1 MRQYHSTFRSAA
13 QFPRLAALATN
24 SHEELRMFVHAE
36 FLIITIRSD
45 PLPSCLCFEL
55 LAVTD
60 SLAIRVATVPISIP
74 FSVQSKIS
82 ERFQVL

>member
-1 MRQYHSTFRSAA
+1 MCQSGHDRHDA
-13 QFPRLAALATN
+13 QFAPLWVRRSLLA
-24 SHEELRMFVHAE
+24 H
-36 FLIITIRSD
+36 TIRSD

>member
-1 MRQYHSTFRSAA
+1 MAAARAATRASVSPVTSAWTHVV
-13 QFPRLAALATN
+13 L
-24 SHEELRMFVHAE
+24 FV
-36 FLIITIRSD
+36 TIRSD

-55 LAVTD
+55 LAVAD

-82 ERFQVL
+82 KRFQVL

>member
-1 MRQYHSTFRSAA
+1 MNFKVPLSSSKERIFDQNIVLVNMSTTEYR
-13 QFPRLAALATN
+13 PEHRPTN
-24 SHEELRMFVHAE
+24 
-36 FLIITIRSD
+36 IRSD